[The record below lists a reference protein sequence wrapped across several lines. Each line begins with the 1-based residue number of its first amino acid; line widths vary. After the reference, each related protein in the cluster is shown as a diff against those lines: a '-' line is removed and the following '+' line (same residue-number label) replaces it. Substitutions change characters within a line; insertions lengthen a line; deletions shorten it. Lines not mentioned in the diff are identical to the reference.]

1 MGIFITDNDSFDIT
15 FFCGELNGEM
25 SCVGSEI
32 EAKEKFTN
40 NAFEKHIVSFKK
52 MNYGML
58 KKVQAAC
65 MQDSDGKFVF
75 NPMKFR
81 SERFAQSIKKWSFK
95 DSSGNPVPIT
105 PQALDNLSSSIAFY
119 LMDEF
124 DKKV

>member
-15 FFCGELNGEM
+15 FFCGELNGDIA
-25 SCVGSEI
+25 CVSSES

-40 NAFEKHIVSFKK
+40 NAFEKHIVTFKK
-52 MNYGML
+52 MNYGTL

-65 MQDSDGKFVF
+65 MQDSDGKFSF
-75 NPMKFR
+75 NPIKFR
-81 SERFAQSIKKWSFK
+81 AERFSQSLKKWSFK
-95 DSSGNPVPIT
+95 DASGNPVPVT
-105 PQALDNLSSSIAFY
+105 SQALDNLSSSIAFY